1 MTLNEQL
8 AKTRVLP
15 LYTATDLTYLPVVES
30 LLIEHELYFIE
41 VTFRSDLALEA
52 IEKLSQSGKL
62 IVGAGTVRTL
72 EQAKAA
78 VEKGARFIVSP
89 ALVPDVVEFCL
100 AENIPVFPGT
110 ATPNDIQRATDYGLS
125 VVKFFPADIYGG
137 LSAIKALSG
146 PFYDIRFVPT
156 GGITLENVQDYLS
169 DPQVLAVGGSF
180 ILSEA
185 LVKEG
190 REKADSHFGACK
202 IIAKLSS
209 QLYINKMKQWVPKDF
224 GTIAFLFAEKQRRP

>member
-1 MTLNEQL
+1 MTLYEQL

-110 ATPNDIQRATDYGLS
+110 ATPNDIQRAMDYGLS

-137 LSAIKALSG
+137 LPAIKALSG

-156 GGITLENVQDYLS
+156 GGINLENMQDYLS

-180 ILSEA
+180 ILSES

-190 REKADSHFGACK
+190 REKVDSHLAHVK
-202 IIAKLSS
+202 SLLS
-209 QLYINKMKQWVPKDF
+209 
-224 GTIAFLFAEKQRRP
+224 